1 MDLNISPLDRHRT
14 NIANF
19 LTIYKIFH
27 ISQSSRPALYTA
39 AFTVLR
45 VFTLHLGALYGF
57 TLVSSVH
64 LQGAVLCAEMKMLC
78 AMLCAAMQIPNFCV
92 AH

>member
-1 MDLNISPLDRHRT
+1 MDLNISPLARHGP

-19 LTIYKIFH
+19 LTIHKIFH

-45 VFTLHLGALYGF
+45 VYRKFGCSVWF
-57 TLVSSVH
+57 TLVSSVR
-64 LQGAVLCAEMKMLC
+64 LQGAVLCAAMKMLC
-78 AMLCAAMQIPNFCV
+78 AILCAAMQIPNFCV
-92 AH
+92 GL